1 MATQEPLTLIQFQT
15 KFPTEEACHSHLFT
29 MKWPEGFRCAK
40 CGHDH
45 FYETRTRKL
54 KLYECK
60 QCSYQATVIVG
71 TVMEKTHI
79 DLIKWFWAIY
89 LVAHDKRGI
98 SAVMLS
104 EDLEVSYKTAWLIL
118 HKIRNAM
125 SNRDSQYMLAGIV
138 ELDDAFFGAPTEGG
152 KRGRGTDKTKVIVGL
167 SLNQQGHP
175 LYVKMEVIPDIKGV
189 TLVDFANRAIELGS
203 VISSDAY
210 KSYNALAKQGYQ
222 HTPQEYNPVDH
233 PDHLHWLHTVIS
245 NAKAFIG
252 GTYHGLDSKH
262 LQAYL
267 NEFCYRFNRR
277 KFKGELFNRLL
288 SCCSSTHVIT
298 YSELTA

>member
-1 MATQEPLTLIQFQT
+1 
-15 KFPTEEACHSHLFT
+15 
-29 MKWPEGFRCAK
+29 
-40 CGHDH
+40 
-45 FYETRTRKL
+45 
-54 KLYECK
+54 
-60 QCSYQATVIVG
+60 
-71 TVMEKTHI
+71 
-79 DLIKWFWAIY
+79 
-89 LVAHDKRGI
+89 
-98 SAVMLS
+98 
-104 EDLEVSYKTAWLIL
+104 
-118 HKIRNAM
+118 
-125 SNRDSQYMLAGIV
+125 MLAGIV

-167 SLNQQGHP
+167 SLNPKGHP
-175 LYVKMEVIPDIKGV
+175 LYMKMEVIPDIKGV
-189 TLVDFANRAIELGS
+189 TLVDFANRAIVPGS

-210 KSYNALAKQGYQ
+210 NSYNALAKQGYQ
-222 HTPQEYNPVDH
+222 HMPLAYNPVDH

-252 GTYHGLDSKH
+252 GTYHGLDSKY

>member
-1 MATQEPLTLIQFQT
+1 MQGMRL
-15 KFPTEEACHSHLFT
+15 SSN
-29 MKWPEGFRCAK
+29 R
-40 CGHDH
+40 D
-45 FYETRTRKL
+45 RRN
-54 KLYECK
+54 
-60 QCSYQATVIVG
+60 SYG
-71 TVMEKTHI
+71 KTHV
-79 DLIKWFWAIY
+79 DLTKWFWAIY

-98 SAVMLS
+98 SAVTLS

-125 SNRDSQYMLAGIV
+125 SIRDSQYMLAGIV
-138 ELDDAFFGAPTEGG
+138 ELDNAFIGAPTEGG
-152 KRGRGTDKTKVIVGL
+152 KRGRGTDKTKVVVGL

-175 LYVKMEVIPDIKGV
+175 LYVKMEVVPDIKGL
-189 TLVDFANRAIELGS
+189 TLVDFANRAIETGS

-210 KSYNALAKQGYQ
+210 KSYNALAKQDYQ
-222 HTPQEYNPVDH
+222 HALQKYNLVDH
-233 PDHLHWLHTVIS
+233 PDHLQWIHTVIS

-267 NEFCYRFNRR
+267 SEFCYRFNRR